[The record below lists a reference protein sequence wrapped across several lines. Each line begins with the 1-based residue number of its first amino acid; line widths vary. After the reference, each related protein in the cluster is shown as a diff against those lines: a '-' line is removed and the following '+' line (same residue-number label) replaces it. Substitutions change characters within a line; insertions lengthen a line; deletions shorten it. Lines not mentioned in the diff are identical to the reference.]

1 MCMCMCMCI
10 KLLYV
15 GLIKALSFLSMTGGT
30 FYLDK
35 ALYKT
40 QISCCYRLSVFNLE
54 LGERS

>member
-1 MCMCMCMCI
+1 MCMCMCI

-30 FYLDK
+30 FNLDK